1 MDWIRKRMNFR
12 CFNKRTDSKVLKVE
26 VESGGEDFMDAA
38 VAEARVSPQHLVIMV
53 NGIIGR

>member
-1 MDWIRKRMNFR
+1 MNFR